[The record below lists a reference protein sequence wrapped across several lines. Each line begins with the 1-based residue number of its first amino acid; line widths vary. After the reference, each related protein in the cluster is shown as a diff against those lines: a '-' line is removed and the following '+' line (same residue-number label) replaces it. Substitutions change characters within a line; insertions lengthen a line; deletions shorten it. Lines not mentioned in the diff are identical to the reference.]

1 MIHSTFV
8 VHASKTWFVA
18 FFFFYWWLLKPLNRR
33 SEDHFLLVYPRS
45 NQMLVPYPCPF
56 GLSLACAL
64 NVRPKWKSF
73 YLNPLQPSSVMFFFF
88 VWSQHN
94 KSGHIITLSCTNGS
108 SEERLPQ
115 ATLPYQTP
123 STQSRCSQ
131 LPYLTPST
139 QSKCSHFFAHQ
150 AISGDVVIK
159 RMYASINATSLWMS
173 HTSIDYEP
181 TAFGSPKHL
190 SSPACTGS
198 AAFH

>member
-1 MIHSTFV
+1 MPV
-8 VHASKTWFVA
+8 KLDLLL
-18 FFFFYWWLLKPLNRR
+18 FFFFYWWLLKPPNRR

-64 NVRPKWKSF
+64 MWDQSGNHSTWIHYS
-73 YLNPLQPSSVMFFFF
+73 LLLLCFFF

-94 KSGHIITLSCTNGS
+94 KSGHITTLSCTNGS

-131 LPYLTPST
+131 LPYPTPST

-159 RMYASINATSLWMS
+159 RMYASINAASLWTS
-173 HTSIDYEP
+173 HTSIDYEH